1 MDSYAGAKYSFTSD
15 NPDVLEVKGPMFNG
29 GSYLGYL
36 VPHSYGDA
44 TVSMYLGGRLCDT
57 MTVHVV
63 RPGEEPA
70 KTTVSIADG
79 YSTSMDKGTTQQLKA
94 KVSPD
99 DKASKVVWSSSNES
113 VLTVDGNGLVT
124 AVGDGDATITAT
136 VDGVSATT
144 DTITVTTPVVKV
156 SGVSLSA
163 SNLKLAVGGEPSTLT
178 ATVEP
183 NNATNKNVSWSSS
196 DPEVATV
203 ADGVVTPV
211 KAGAATITVTTEDG
225 EYSATCKVTVIQP
238 ATGITLD
245 KQKVTLVGAAT
256 EQLKATVVP
265 AEADQ
270 TVVWKSSNESVAT
283 VDQTGKVTSVSKGAA
298 TITASTEDG
307 TYSQDCAVTVSNP
320 ATSLTVD
327 QSSSTLRRVKKVP

>member
-1 MDSYAGAKYSFTSD
+1 
-15 NPDVLEVKGPMFNG
+15 
-29 GSYLGYL
+29 
-36 VPHSYGDA
+36 
-44 TVSMYLGGRLCDT
+44 
-57 MTVHVV
+57 
-63 RPGEEPA
+63 
-70 KTTVSIADG
+70 
-79 YSTSMDKGTTQQLKA
+79 MDKSTTQQLKA
-94 KVSPD
+94 KVFPD

-196 DPEVATV
+196 NLPEVATV

-211 KAGAATITVTTEDG
+211 EAVSTITVTTEDG

-270 TVVWKSSNESVAT
+270 TVVWKSSNESIAT
-283 VDQTGKVTSVSKGAA
+283 VDQTGKVTSVPRA
-298 TITASTEDG
+298 
-307 TYSQDCAVTVSNP
+307 P
-320 ATSLTVD
+320 RPSL
-327 QSSSTLRRVKKVP
+327 LRPKMAPISGLR